1 MLCANLKGEMA
12 KKGITIEEM
21 AAYLKI
27 HRNSVANKING
38 DTAFNVDEAFKIQK
52 KFFPKF
58 TVEYLFQK
66 ENVDVPQ
73 QNKEGTGK
81 GGSRNEGT
89 DKT

>member
-52 KFFPKF
+52 KFFMKC
-58 TVEYLFQK
+58 
-66 ENVDVPQ
+66 
-73 QNKEGTGK
+73 
-81 GGSRNEGT
+81 
-89 DKT
+89 